1 MPLARKR
8 DWAKAQEQS
17 QARAQ
22 RLMQVLG
29 QVRLETPA
37 SVLLAHR
44 LWLERWELFLL
55 APPPQELVQEHE
67 RPYQSTSRQRSV

>member
-22 RLMQVLG
+22 GPMQVLG

-44 LWLERWELFLL
+44 LWLERWEL
-55 APPPQELVQEHE
+55 
-67 RPYQSTSRQRSV
+67 